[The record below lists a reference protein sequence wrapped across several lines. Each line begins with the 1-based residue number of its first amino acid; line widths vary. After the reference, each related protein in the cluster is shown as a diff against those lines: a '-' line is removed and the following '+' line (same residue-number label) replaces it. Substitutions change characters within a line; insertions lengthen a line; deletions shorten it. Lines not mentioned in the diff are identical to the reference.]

1 MVSILGGPMTDEKK
15 ARIGYMP
22 EERGLNQDVPLERCL
37 LYPASLKDVPG
48 YEGFIPDFKD
58 SVGGK
63 RKVIAHQSILCHRK
77 CWKGVSLMN
86 RKAGYIA
93 L

>member
-1 MVSILGGPMTDEKK
+1 
-15 ARIGYMP
+15 MP
-22 EERGLNQDVPLERCL
+22 DERGLYQDVPLERCL

-58 SVGGK
+58 SFGGK